1 MLIDWVFGFDQLTV
15 VCKVVIKSSVHF
27 HFDADGKLVAS
38 DKQIEKVAFCGL
50 AFGSDGH
57 RFPITGSLLF
67 FVFAQRIE
75 KGAQK
80 EILEPVAFVGI
91 EKEGKDVAPD
101 GLAAGKSSD
110 LEERRPA
117 FNDGEILEAIEQI
130 LKVSVHALAPS
141 LALTTSMKF
150 LICCQCASTISSRFV
165 GLHRSNV
172 RRPTVISENFSKLIA
187 GIKSVKYA
195 HH

>member
-1 MLIDWVFGFDQLTV
+1 MLYPMKLQAPLKDYLWGGTKL
-15 VCKVVIKSSVHF
+15 KEEYGKKS
-27 HFDADGKLVAS
+27 DLA
-38 DKQIEKVAFCGL
+38 KVAESWELSCHEAGKSIIRNGAAAGMTL
-50 AFGSDGH
+50 SDW
-57 RFPITGSLLF
+57 
-67 FVFAQRIE
+67 
-75 KGAQK
+75 
-80 EILEPVAFVGI
+80 I